1 MNTFSPAARVALVA
15 ASTTVVILGM
25 RIASPVITPVLLAL
39 VIAVVW
45 SAFPSWLR
53 SKGIEGFWT
62 TVVALSSLVVVF
74 AVFGLLVTVYLIR
87 FDDRLP
93 EYQDRLDVV
102 QMDIEGFINDLGISD
117 EPIDLSGVFA
127 DKVFSADRLTSLAQ
141 DAVTGT
147 FAAAGLLALIF
158 LLLLFM
164 LAESNDW
171 GKKLASLPTTET
183 DLGPH
188 IADFVA
194 DIRRWLLI
202 TFGMGLLVA
211 VPCTIAFML
220 FQIDFAIL
228 WGIFILVMSFVPSIG
243 FIISVIPPVAMAWL
257 LHGPDVAGAVL
268 LTIIVINTA
277 VDNFL
282 KPRIVGRSLSM
293 SPLVLIIGVVFWAW
307 VLGPLGAFLSTPL
320 TILLRFAL
328 QTHPDTEW
336 LARMMGT
343 APDDAPELNLELES
357 GDA

>member
-1 MNTFSPAARVALVA
+1 MNAFSPAARVALVA
-15 ASTTVVILGM
+15 ASATVVILGM
-25 RIASPVITPVLLAL
+25 RIAATVITPVLLAL

-45 SAFPSWLR
+45 SAFPAWLR
-53 SKGIEGFWT
+53 SKGIRGAWT
-62 TVVALSSLVVVF
+62 TIVALASLVFVF

-102 QMDIEGFINDLGISD
+102 QTDIESFINDLGISD

-127 DKVFSADRLTSLAQ
+127 DKVFSAERLTSLAQ
-141 DAVTGT
+141 EAVTGT

-171 GKKLASLPTTET
+171 GRKLASIPTTET

-188 IADFVA
+188 IAAFV
-194 DIRRWLLI
+194 DDVRRWLLI

-220 FQIDFAIL
+220 FQVDFAIL

-293 SPLVLIIGVVFWAW
+293 SPLVLIIGVIFWAW

-336 LARMMGT
+336 LARMMGP
-343 APDDAPELNLELES
+343 APDDAPELNLEPE
-357 GDA
+357 GGEA